1 MARHRQEAKKHQE
14 EETKKRE
21 VAENKKREEEAK
33 VRQNSKNVQNSISNL
48 SKCHARMYPKE
59 FFGPK
64 THAVNTLSWLN
75 IMLCI

>member
-33 VRQNSKNVQNSISNL
+33 VRQNMQ
-48 SKCHARMYPKE
+48 KCAE
-59 FFGPK
+59 FYFEL
-64 THAVNTLSWLN
+64 V
-75 IMLCI
+75 